1 MILFKCEETF
11 LVDSSN
17 NKLLVPILTKWCLM
31 TSWKKKIKLH
41 KRRVKMHTFC
51 CIELLLNFDLLKEDE
66 LWGSVT
72 NFMNHQTL
80 EMKLYF

>member
-17 NKLLVPILTKWCLM
+17 NKLLVPILTTWCLM

-41 KRRVKMHTFC
+41 KRHVKVHTFC
-51 CIELLLNFDLLKEDE
+51 CIEFRSFET
-66 LWGSVT
+66 G
-72 NFMNHQTL
+72 
-80 EMKLYF
+80 